1 MKIIS
6 VTPNNRRRAFEIETT
21 SGVYTFPYALLR
33 IRPEPENRVQESFPD
48 EDLGREGF
56 TYRLADGREDT
67 IHLDAVLEYNRD
79 PSYLNDLLL
88 HKLTVEARN
97 AVEGSDISKRE
108 LIRAL
113 GTSASQFYRL
123 LDSSNRS
130 KSVGQLIEL
139 LHVLGRDVEVVVS
152 QGRRSGGSARRRR
165 STRGGAAV

>member
-1 MKIIS
+1 MKINS

-33 IRPEPENRVQESFPD
+33 LRPEPENRVQESFPD
-48 EDLGREGF
+48 DVGREGF

-67 IHLDAVLEYNRD
+67 IHLGAVLEYNRD

-88 HKLTVEARN
+88 HQLTIEARKAVEA
-97 AVEGSDISKRE
+97 SDISKRE

-123 LDSSNRS
+123 LDPSNRT

-152 QGRRSGGSARRRR
+152 QGRSPGAPARRRR